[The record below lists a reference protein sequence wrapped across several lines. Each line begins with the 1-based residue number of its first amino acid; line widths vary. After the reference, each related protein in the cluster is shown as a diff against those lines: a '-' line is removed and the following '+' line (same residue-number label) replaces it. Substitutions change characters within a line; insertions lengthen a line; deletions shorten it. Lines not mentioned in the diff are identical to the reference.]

1 MLPIITLPAQSL
13 RQHSKEIDHDFLL
26 SKQTQIFIK
35 NLIETMYT
43 ADGIGI
49 AAPQIGK
56 NIRICIIG
64 KEAMLDKAKDLVLIN
79 PVWRRNGLR
88 KIEEIEG
95 CLSVPKKYGKVK
107 RWKKIK
113 VKALDELGSPL
124 SFTASDFSAR
134 VIQHEVD
141 HLDGVLFI
149 DKAKDVYTT
158 E

>member
-1 MLPIITLPAQSL
+1 MLPIIKLPAKSL
-13 RQHSKEIDHDFLL
+13 RQRSKEIDRDFLL

-35 NLIETMYT
+35 NLIEIMY
-43 ADGIGI
+43 ASDGIGI
-49 AAPQIGK
+49 AAPQVGK

-64 KEAMLDKAKDLVLIN
+64 KQTLPDKAKDLVLVN
-79 PVWRRNGLR
+79 PIWKKRSFR
-88 KIEEIEG
+88 KTEEIEG

-113 VKALDELGSPL
+113 VTALGENGSPL
-124 SFTASDFSAR
+124 SFTASDFFAR
-134 VIQHEVD
+134 VVQHEID

-149 DKAKDVYTT
+149 DKAKDIYTT